1 MKTAMY
7 DIDLCTGVNCPK
19 RNTCRRYLIWKNTQ
33 KPIMAW
39 WVEPQSNNCT
49 NYLLTK
55 PKTN

>member
-1 MKTAMY
+1 MY